1 MRIDGGCH
9 CGAVT
14 YEAEAD
20 PEKAGICHC
29 TDCQTL
35 SGSPYVAY
43 IQVPAAS
50 FKLRGTPKVYVKVAE
65 SGNRR
70 AQAFCPECGSR
81 LWAAAEKDTPVY
93 NLRLGGVRQR
103 AQLAPRTQV
112 WCNSSLPWA
121 ADLKGVKAHPRN
133 AG

>member
-1 MRIDGGCH
+1 MKIQGGCH
-9 CGAVT
+9 CGKVS

-29 TDCQTL
+29 TDCQAL

-43 IQVPAAS
+43 IQVPAAG
-50 FKLRGTPKVYVKVAE
+50 FKLHGQPKVYVKTAA

-70 AQAFCPECGSR
+70 AQAFCADCGSR
-81 LWAAAEKDTPVY
+81 LWASAEHDPQIY

-103 AQLAPRTQV
+103 AQLAPKVQV
-112 WCNSSLPWA
+112 WCNSSLPWSMN
-121 ADLKGVKAHPRN
+121 LGGVKQHPKN

>member
-1 MRIDGGCH
+1 MRIQGGCH
-9 CGAVT
+9 CGAVS

-20 PEKAGICHC
+20 PEKAGVCHC

-43 IQVPAAS
+43 IQVPAAT
-50 FKLRGTPKVYVKVAE
+50 FRLKGTPKVYIKVAE

-93 NLRLGGVRQR
+93 NLRLGGVRLSFSQR
-103 AQLAPRTQV
+103 LWCPAPF
-112 WCNSSLPWA
+112 SILPRRASA
-121 ADLKGVKAHPRN
+121 AALSRRMP
-133 AG
+133 

>member
-1 MRIDGGCH
+1 MKVDGNCH
-9 CGAVT
+9 CGRIMF
-14 YEAEAD
+14 EAGVD
-20 PEKAGICHC
+20 PEKVLICHC

-43 IQVPAAS
+43 IQVPAAT
-50 FKLRGTPKVYVKVAE
+50 FKLRGTPKVYIKVAE

-103 AQLAPRTQV
+103 AQLEPKVQV
-112 WCNSSLPWA
+112 WCSSSLPWSMN
-121 ADLKGVKAHPRN
+121 LGGVRQHPKN

>member
-1 MRIDGGCH
+1 MRIEGGCH
-9 CGAVT
+9 CGKVS

-20 PEKAGICHC
+20 PAKAGICHC
-29 TDCQTL
+29 TDCQNL
-35 SGSPYVAY
+35 SGSPFVAY
-43 IQVPAAS
+43 IQVPAAT
-50 FKLRGTPKVYVKVAE
+50 FKLRGTPKVYIKVAE

-70 AQAFCPECGSR
+70 AQAFCPDCGSR

-112 WCNSSLPWA
+112 WCQSALPWVM
-121 ADLKGVKAHPRN
+121 DLEGIPKHTQQQA
-133 AG
+133 

>member
-1 MRIDGGCH
+1 MKIQGGCH
-9 CGAVT
+9 CGKVS

-20 PEKAGICHC
+20 PGKAGICHC
-29 TDCQTL
+29 TDCQAL

-43 IQVPAAS
+43 IQVPAAG
-50 FKLRGTPKVYVKVAE
+50 FKLRGQPKVYIKTAD

-70 AQAFCPECGSR
+70 AQAFCPDCGSR
-81 LWAAAEKDTPVY
+81 LWASAEHDPQMY

-103 AQLAPRTQV
+103 AQLAPKVQV
-112 WCNSSLPWA
+112 WCNSSLPWSMN
-121 ADLKGVKAHPRN
+121 LGGVKQHPKN

>member
-1 MRIDGGCH
+1 MKIQGGCH
-9 CGAVT
+9 CGKIT

-20 PEKAGICHC
+20 PDKAGICHC
-29 TDCQTL
+29 TDCQNL

-50 FKLRGTPKVYVKVAE
+50 FKLSGQPKVYIKVAA

-70 AQAFCPECGSR
+70 AQAFCPDCGSR
-81 LWAAAEKDTPVY
+81 LWAAAEKDTQFY

-103 AQLAPRTQV
+103 AQLAPKVQS
-112 WCNSSLPWA
+112 WCDSSLPWSMNL
-121 ADLKGVKAHPRN
+121 DGVRQHPKS